1 MILVH
6 KDELYELRESD
17 PQTDR
22 VLQCLLRS
30 YTGLFADYTYIHEDL
45 LCQRLGMNQQE
56 VYESL
61 LKLNRMHVL
70 HYIPRRRTPYIVYT
84 RERMEPRY
92 VQITREAYEERRE
105 RMADR
110 IKSMITYATSS
121 RCRQQML
128 LEYFGE
134 KADYE
139 CGYCDNCIER
149 KNERPPQKI
158 LRYKLRKRYSDCSEM
173 GQSAETKSWKASP
186 IQRTRLSRACAFY
199 RTKDSLPPA
208 KTVFTIKINNRRYSG
223 IIKIK

>member
-1 MILVH
+1 
-6 KDELYELRESD
+6 
-17 PQTDR
+17 
-22 VLQCLLRS
+22 
-30 YTGLFADYTYIHEDL
+30 
-45 LCQRLGMNQQE
+45 MNQQE

-84 RERMEPRY
+84 QERMEPRY

-121 RCRQQML
+121 CCRQQML

-149 KNERPPQKI
+149 KNERPPQKF
-158 LRYKLRKRYSDCSEM
+158 SDTNCERDTATARN
-173 GQSAETKSWKASP
+173 GA
-186 IQRTRLSRACAFY
+186 ISRNEIVE
-199 RTKDSLPPA
+199 SLPYPENEVIESLRFLQDEGFITA
-208 KTVFTIKINNRRYSG
+208 CEDG
-223 IIKIK
+223 IHYKNK

>member
-139 CGYCDNCIER
+139 CGYCDNCIETKKTRGRLKKFSDTNCERDTATAR
-149 KNERPPQKI
+149 KWGNQPKRNRGKPP
-158 LRYKLRKRYSDCSEM
+158 
-173 GQSAETKSWKASP
+173 
-186 IQRTRLSRACAFY
+186 LSRERGY
-199 RTKDSLPPA
+199 RELA
-208 KTVFTIKINNRRYSG
+208 LFTGRRIHYRLRRRYSL
-223 IIKIK
+223 

>member
-1 MILVH
+1 
-6 KDELYELRESD
+6 
-17 PQTDR
+17 
-22 VLQCLLRS
+22 
-30 YTGLFADYTYIHEDL
+30 
-45 LCQRLGMNQQE
+45 MNQQE

-84 RERMEPRY
+84 QERMEPRY

-121 RCRQQML
+121 CCRQQML

-139 CGYCDNCIER
+139 WNRSVSSIASGMR
-149 KNERPPQKI
+149 KYI
-158 LRYKLRKRYSDCSEM
+158 
-173 GQSAETKSWKASP
+173 
-186 IQRTRLSRACAFY
+186 RTELTF
-199 RTKDSLPPA
+199 
-208 KTVFTIKINNRRYSG
+208 FI
-223 IIKIK
+223 